1 MRKFNP
7 NSGRKSKHSRS
18 YGVHRAM
25 LRMKRSVI
33 RKEVRHAGKPKPAAR
48 RNIQL

>member
-1 MRKFNP
+1 MNLGTTAAESP
-7 NSGRKSKHSRS
+7 NIPRS

-25 LRMKRSVI
+25 GRMKRSISSKYV
-33 RKEVRHAGKPKPAAR
+33 VHTGKPKPAAR